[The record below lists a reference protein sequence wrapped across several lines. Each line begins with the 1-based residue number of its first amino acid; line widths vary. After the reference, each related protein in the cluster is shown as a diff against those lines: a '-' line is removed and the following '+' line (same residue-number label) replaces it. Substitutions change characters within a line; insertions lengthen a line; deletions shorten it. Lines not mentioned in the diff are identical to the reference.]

1 MSSVLGSP
9 RIGIFTHDAYGLGH
23 IRRSLHII
31 QALSERAPQ
40 AAILLITGC
49 PANDMLRGLP
59 QNADFVKIPTIVT
72 SGADGAKPPVL
83 PVGLAELSFLRARS
97 IREIV
102 RTFAPD
108 VFLVDNFPLGSR
120 LELLSTL
127 QELRRTA
134 TRTILG
140 LRDIV
145 DPPAKVQSDWGRDG
159 IYEVLDRY
167 YDRILVYGMRE
178 VLDAGEAYALPPGI
192 AEKVH
197 YCGYVT
203 ALVPPAR
210 TPAEVRAELGCTG
223 PLVVATVGG
232 GGDGFPLLET
242 FLQAIP
248 FFSNISAVAVTGEF
262 MTSAE
267 RAELRQKTTGHHGVV
282 VVDFVPDL
290 PSYMAAADLV
300 VAMGGYNTTA
310 EILALR
316 SRAIVVPR
324 TWRSGEHGDRARA
337 HADLEQLLRAQALE
351 KLGLVDVLH
360 PEMLSP
366 ERLAERM
373 GAALGHPKAGPKAVT
388 NVRGLE
394 CVTDHI
400 LAMAHECRGER
411 HGQL

>member
-210 TPAEVRAELGCTG
+210 TPAEVRAET
-223 PLVVATVGG
+223 P
-232 GGDGFPLLET
+232 
-242 FLQAIP
+242 
-248 FFSNISAVAVTGEF
+248 
-262 MTSAE
+262 
-267 RAELRQKTTGHHGVV
+267 
-282 VVDFVPDL
+282 
-290 PSYMAAADLV
+290 AAF
-300 VAMGGYNTTA
+300 T
-310 EILALR
+310 
-316 SRAIVVPR
+316 
-324 TWRSGEHGDRARA
+324 
-337 HADLEQLLRAQALE
+337 
-351 KLGLVDVLH
+351 
-360 PEMLSP
+360 
-366 ERLAERM
+366 
-373 GAALGHPKAGPKAVT
+373 PK
-388 NVRGLE
+388 
-394 CVTDHI
+394 
-400 LAMAHECRGER
+400 
-411 HGQL
+411 